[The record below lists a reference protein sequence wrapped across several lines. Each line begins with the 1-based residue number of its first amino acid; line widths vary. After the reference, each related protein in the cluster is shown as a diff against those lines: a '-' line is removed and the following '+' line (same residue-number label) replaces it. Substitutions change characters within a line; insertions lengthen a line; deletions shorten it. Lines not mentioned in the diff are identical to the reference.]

1 MNLIQRCLA
10 NDEEAF
16 AELYHRYKNLV
27 YKTAFL
33 MLDSPSEAEDVL
45 QEVFLQVH
53 RSLSSYQPER
63 GAFTTWLH
71 RVTVNHCLNR
81 QRKRRFLL
89 LPLEY
94 LAAWGRPQ
102 PRPAVESQW
111 GEDDA
116 VRQALQHLSDKLRA
130 VVVLRYYWELS
141 YAEMAQALD
150 IPLGTV
156 KSRLDLALKTLRKE
170 LEPAAVEFLA
180 QKEVAK

>member
-16 AELYHRYKNLV
+16 ADLYQRYKNLV

-33 MLDSPSEAEDVL
+33 MLSSPGEAEDVL

-53 RSLSSYQPER
+53 RSLSSYRPEK

-71 RVTVNHCLNR
+71 RLTVNHCLNR

-94 LAAWGRPQ
+94 LATWGRPQ
-102 PRPAVESQW
+102 PGPAVESQW
-111 GEDDA
+111 GEDEA
-116 VRQALQHLSDKLRA
+116 VRQALQRLSDKLRA